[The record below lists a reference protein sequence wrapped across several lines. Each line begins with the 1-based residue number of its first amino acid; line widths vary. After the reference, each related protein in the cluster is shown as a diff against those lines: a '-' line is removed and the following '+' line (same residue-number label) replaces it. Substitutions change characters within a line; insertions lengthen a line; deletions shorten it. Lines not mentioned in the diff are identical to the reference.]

1 MHKIVVT
8 LLVIIFGTSCI
19 KPPKTTENLW
29 PSEIER
35 YWVGPQF
42 LSIPAMDW
50 KLDSGRLVCLN
61 PGGSKGV
68 VLLTKSI
75 EHPMEGFEITFEGG
89 FVGKTYNRADRM
101 GMMLGLNS
109 PKGNSV
115 DFQKGVFA
123 GVTADGML
131 LLMGKTSKMKSALT
145 TDEKLIFS
153 IEGVPMEN
161 GKLQLLLRVRNEAGD
176 NQLGEV
182 KVESNGEQIKGVV
195 SFYVR
200 ANEKASP
207 GAMAWFESLE
217 ITGEGVV
224 TTPENARGPILSIK
238 DSIRNGVLNMKA
250 FLAPLLR
257 DSGNRVVLQ
266 IRDGGEW
273 TTLAKEPVPDDY
285 VVTFPPRKLDAS
297 VSAYRVYTR
306 YIDRYGSQKYS
317 YVKGSFGRSN

>member
-1 MHKIVVT
+1 MQKIIIT
-8 LLVIIFGTSCI
+8 LLLLIFGVSCTR
-19 KPPKTTENLW
+19 PPKTIENLW

-35 YWVGPQF
+35 YWAGPQF
-42 LSIPAMDW
+42 LSVPAMDW
-50 KLDSGRLVCLN
+50 KLDSGRLVCMN
-61 PGGSKGV
+61 AGGSKGV

-75 EHPMEGFEITFEGG
+75 EHPEGFEITFEGG
-89 FVGKTYNRADRM
+89 FVGKEHGRADKM
-101 GMMLGLNS
+101 GLMLGLNT
-109 PKGNSV
+109 PEGDMI
-115 DFQKGVFA
+115 DFQKGIFA
-123 GVTADGML
+123 GVTVDGML
-131 LLMGKTSKMKSALT
+131 ILMEKTSKMKT
-145 TDEKLIFS
+145 TLAANEQLIFN

-182 KVESNGEQIKGVV
+182 RVESNGERIKGFI
-195 SFYVR
+195 SFYVQTK
-200 ANEKASP
+200 EKASS
-207 GAMAWFESLE
+207 GSTAWFESLE

-224 TTPENARGPILSIK
+224 TAPENAKGPILSIE
-238 DSIRNGVLNMKA
+238 DSMQNGLLTMKV

-257 DSGNRVVLQ
+257 DSSNRVVLQ

-285 VVTFPPRKLDAS
+285 VVTFSPQKLDAS

-317 YVKGSFGRSN
+317 YVKGSFDRSE